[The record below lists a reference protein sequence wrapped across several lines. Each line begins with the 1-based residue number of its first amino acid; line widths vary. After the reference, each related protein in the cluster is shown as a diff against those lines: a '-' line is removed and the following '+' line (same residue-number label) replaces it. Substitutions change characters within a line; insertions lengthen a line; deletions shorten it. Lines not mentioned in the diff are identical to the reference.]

1 MINTLTSFNLHGPF
15 GKYRILTIKNSF
27 KNIIEA
33 LVPNIMTTHMQ
44 FARLEQSWSNDEY
57 YNLCKLTRKQALVE
71 LKESR
76 YSNIDRRMF
85 DKDVN
90 PLFREMIRKRDPIL
104 LEYREK
110 FSEIAHK
117 LLNLQTEIF
126 KLQK

>member
-1 MINTLTSFNLHGPF
+1 
-15 GKYRILTIKNSF
+15 
-27 KNIIEA
+27 
-33 LVPNIMTTHMQ
+33 
-44 FARLEQSWSNDEY
+44 
-57 YNLCKLTRKQALVE
+57 
-71 LKESR
+71 
-76 YSNIDRRMF
+76 MF

-90 PLFREMIRKRDPIL
+90 PHFREMIRKRDPIL